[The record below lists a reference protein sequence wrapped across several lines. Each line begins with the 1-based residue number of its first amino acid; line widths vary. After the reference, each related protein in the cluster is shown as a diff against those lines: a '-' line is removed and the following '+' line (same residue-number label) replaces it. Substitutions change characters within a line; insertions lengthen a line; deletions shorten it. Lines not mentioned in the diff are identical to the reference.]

1 MLVCTGQDGIS
12 LTESVHNAKYVIIR
26 ISSQISIES
35 DSSFILYFTFCLF
48 CLFPYSSLFLL
59 LSGNSRLL
67 VLLEVTGGFFRN
79 QLTLNGKCL
88 S

>member
-48 CLFPYSSLFLL
+48 CLFPYSSLFLFIIREF
-59 LSGNSRLL
+59 SITS
-67 VLLEVTGGFFRN
+67 VTGSYRRVFQKPIDFEW
-79 QLTLNGKCL
+79 
-88 S
+88 